1 MTPAH
6 VIEIATPQN
15 FVLNGLWY
23 GPKKPQ
29 FAIVLVHGMFSSA
42 FSLGPL
48 VEELVDDRTA
58 VLTFNNRG
66 QGTVN
71 DVKQRVG
78 MERKYHRA
86 GTAHEVFTDAVDD
99 IEGALRFARA
109 QGAKKIYLAG
119 HSTGCQKSIY
129 YAFKKKDPKVAGI
142 ILLAPLSDYAGD
154 RKKPQL
160 RKAVA
165 LAKRMV
171 KAGKGHE
178 LLPPDAWWHYVD
190 AQRLLSLYTPDSI
203 EEIFSYS
210 QPDKKPKIYSS
221 VTLPVLALFAGEDEY
236 SERPAA
242 KLVEWFTEH
251 SRSKD
256 FKAVVIPKVGH
267 SFREGE
273 PATASAIRKWI
284 LA

>member
-1 MTPAH
+1 
-6 VIEIATPQN
+6 
-15 FVLNGLWY
+15 
-23 GPKKPQ
+23 
-29 FAIVLVHGMFSSA
+29 
-42 FSLGPL
+42 
-48 VEELVDDRTA
+48 
-58 VLTFNNRG
+58 VLTFSNRG
-66 QGTVN
+66 HDIVTN
-71 DVKQRVG
+71 VKQKVG
-78 MERKYHRA
+78 LERKYHQA
-86 GTAHEVFTDAVDD
+86 GMAHEVFTDCVDD
-99 IEGALRFARA
+99 IEGALRFART
-109 QGAKKIYLAG
+109 QGAKKIYLTG

-165 LAKRMV
+165 HAKRMV
-171 KAGKGHE
+171 KAGKADE
-178 LLPPDAWWHYVD
+178 LLPPGMWWHYAD
-190 AQRLLSLYTPDSI
+190 AQRLLSLYTPDSV
-203 EEIFSYS
+203 EEVFSYS

-221 VTLPVLALFAGEDEY
+221 VTLPVLALFAGDDEY
-236 SERPAA
+236 SERSPA